1 VSTLIIEIDQG
12 VYDGWQL
19 RDATLED
26 VIHYFVYHADAFA
39 EAFLG

>member
-1 VSTLIIEIDQG
+1 MLTEEEAH
-12 VYDGWQL
+12 GWQL

-26 VIHYFVYHADAFA
+26 IEHYFVYHADEHA